1 MHENHQEHTIGNMN
15 TSEGPAGRRREAEVA
30 LRRVL
35 QAQDG
40 VVTRAQAFDAGL
52 TRDDIRAR
60 LADRR
65 WDNPYRGVYVLAG
78 VAPSPHRLLR
88 MALAAAGT
96 GAAASHRSAA
106 WLWGLTDRPP
116 AAASVSVSDHRH
128 PVVPGIDLHRSR
140 LPLAIT
146 ARRGLPCT
154 GVARTL
160 TDCATVVRPGG
171 LADLVDR
178 ALASRVIAVR
188 ELADATDDG
197 GVLRGV
203 PGRRALRHCLA
214 DRGLVDGPTPSV
226 LESRMARLFHRHR
239 LPLPRAEV
247 VWGDQRQYRLDFA
260 YPELRL
266 VVEVDGY
273 AWHASPGQFARDHR
287 RRNELTTAGWTVLVY
302 GWRDVAD
309 DPDRVAGE
317 IAATHRKLAVAV
329 RR

>member
-1 MHENHQEHTIGNMN
+1 
-15 TSEGPAGRRREAEVA
+15 VA

-35 QAQDG
+35 RAQDG
-40 VVTRAQAFDAGL
+40 MITRAQAIHAGL
-52 TRDDIRAR
+52 TRDDIQAR
-60 LADRR
+60 LADGR
-65 WDNPYRGVYVLAG
+65 WDNPYRGVYVLTGIAH
-78 VAPSPHRLLR
+78 SPHRLLR
-88 MALAAAGT
+88 VALAATGT

-116 AAASVSVSDHRH
+116 ATASVSVSEDRH

-140 LPLAIT
+140 LPLAVT

-160 TDCATVVRPGG
+160 TDCATVLPPGG

-178 ALASRVIAVR
+178 ALASRVITVR
-188 ELADATDDG
+188 ELDDATTDG
-197 GVLRGV
+197 GGLSKL

-214 DRGLVDGPTPSV
+214 DRGLVGGPTPSV
-226 LESRMARLFHRHR
+226 LESRMARLFRRHQ
-239 LPLPRAEV
+239 LPVPRAEV

-260 YPELRL
+260 YPGLRL

-273 AWHASPGQFARDHR
+273 AWHASPEQFARDHR

-302 GWRDVAD
+302 GWRDVSD
-309 DPDRVAGE
+309 VPDRVAGE
-317 IAATHRKLAVAV
+317 IAATHRKLAAAV
-329 RR
+329 RP